1 MSAKPHVPVEAPDSL
16 VSASYAKI
24 VDFLSEGEIDGLV
37 DGYKSIYVNDTPLQN
52 TDGSFNFQ
60 GITVETRN
68 GTQGQAYISGFDES
82 ANEIPVGITV
92 QQATPIVRTITNLT
106 VNAVRP
112 IITVPQLQEFCD
124 NGDIGG
130 ASFRVVIYVQYNGGS
145 YTQVINDVVI
155 GRASQQ
161 YQRQYLINLSGAFPV
176 NIKVERNNPDSTS
189 SKIIDAFSFSSYSE
203 VTWGKL
209 AYPGSALVGLR
220 INAEQ
225 FASIP
230 DRSYLIRGLKIKIPN
245 NATVE
250 RATGRLIY
258 SGIWDGTFSATAQW
272 CSDPAWCLWDLCTA
286 RYAFGDQI
294 DSSLLDRW
302 AFYSA
307 SQYCSE
313 LVDSGFRADSGSI
326 IYEPRFSCNVNI
338 QNSEDAYGLINS
350 MASVFR
356 GMPFWS
362 TGALTVSQD
371 RPQDPAYLFNLSN
384 VSEPGFQYSGSSVKT
399 RPTVVIVKYFDL
411 DIRNYAWEPVEDQA
425 GIAKYGVIKAEIE
438 AYACTSR
445 GQAHRW
451 GQWYLAAEQ
460 EVCTFTTSVAEGV
473 ILRPGQVVEICDPM
487 RAGARRGGRISAAT
501 ASAITVDDATG
512 LVASNTP
519 MLSVILPDGTAQ
531 ARPVAG
537 ITGNVISV
545 STAFSA
551 APNSNSIWNFETSTL
566 QSTTWRVLSVM
577 EQDQCQYAITCLG
590 YDASK
595 YANIENGTPLQPR
608 TVTILND
615 IPAAPTSLSITEALY
630 SYQAQIRS
638 KVIVSWK
645 GVQGISQYLIK
656 WRSTSGSQPGNW
668 TQITRQQQDY
678 EILDITPGYFEI
690 NVYSVNSGGQ
700 SSATPLSGSITALGK
715 VAPPSNVT
723 GFTAT
728 LDPSAGVTLS
738 WDPVADLDLQGYEIW
753 QGPGWGSGTKLGLF
767 SATSKKLAMPAA
779 SSTTWWIKALDTSDS
794 YSTTAASAVLT
805 VGGAAAP
812 TTSGS
817 FAGEN
822 FTLNWGA
829 VNGSLTT
836 AVYEV
841 RYGTSSSTWA
851 TATSLGTVKGTTFTT
866 KAAWAGVRRFFVAA
880 VDIIGTVGTS
890 NYFDAIVVAPTQ
902 PTIAAQVIDN
912 NVLLQ
917 WNDCTQTLPIA
928 SYELRKGTTWTTAT
942 VIGSKQGRFTSVF
955 EVVSGSFT
963 YWLAGTDSSG
973 NYGTPGSITT
983 TVNQPPDYVL
993 KLNFNSTFSGSKTNA
1008 VMDGAALVACINTS
1022 ETWQSH
1028 FTSRSW
1034 STPQDQINAGF
1045 TYFAMPSQ
1053 TTGQYY
1059 DDIDY
1064 GTVLVGSKVTMTLT
1078 SSSIA
1083 GATTITPTIST
1094 KKLSTD
1100 AWTVYA
1106 GLSSVFATDF
1116 RYVRAQ
1122 YDFASAGGD
1131 DLLQI
1136 TGLNVKL
1143 DSKLRNDSG
1152 TGTAVSTDSGGTV
1165 VSFNV
1170 AFIDIDSI
1178 SVTPLATTSVVAV
1191 YDFVDA
1197 PNPTSFK
1204 VLLFNSSGTRISGA
1218 FSWSARG
1225 V

>member
-1 MSAKPHVPVEAPDSL
+1 M
-16 VSASYAKI
+16 
-24 VDFLSEGEIDGLV
+24 
-37 DGYKSIYVNDTPLQN
+37 
-52 TDGSFNFQ
+52 
-60 GITVETRN
+60 
-68 GTQGQAYISGFDES
+68 
-82 ANEIPVGITV
+82 
-92 QQATPIVRTITNLT
+92 
-106 VNAVRP
+106 
-112 IITVPQLQEFCD
+112 
-124 NGDIGG
+124 
-130 ASFRVVIYVQYNGGS
+130 
-145 YTQVINDVVI
+145 
-155 GRASQQ
+155 
-161 YQRQYLINLSGAFPV
+161 
-176 NIKVERNNPDSTS
+176 
-189 SKIIDAFSFSSYSE
+189 
-203 VTWGKL
+203 
-209 AYPGSALVGLR
+209 
-220 INAEQ
+220 
-225 FASIP
+225 
-230 DRSYLIRGLKIKIPN
+230 
-245 NATVE
+245 
-250 RATGRLIY
+250 
-258 SGIWDGTFSATAQW
+258 
-272 CSDPAWCLWDLCTA
+272 
-286 RYAFGDQI
+286 
-294 DSSLLDRW
+294 
-302 AFYSA
+302 
-307 SQYCSE
+307 
-313 LVDSGFRADSGSI
+313 
-326 IYEPRFSCNVNI
+326 
-338 QNSEDAYGLINS
+338 
-350 MASVFR
+350 
-356 GMPFWS
+356 
-362 TGALTVSQD
+362 
-371 RPQDPAYLFNLSN
+371 
-384 VSEPGFQYSGSSVKT
+384 
-399 RPTVVIVKYFDL
+399 
-411 DIRNYAWEPVEDQA
+411 
-425 GIAKYGVIKAEIE
+425 
-438 AYACTSR
+438 
-445 GQAHRW
+445 
-451 GQWYLAAEQ
+451 
-460 EVCTFTTSVAEGV
+460 
-473 ILRPGQVVEICDPM
+473 
-487 RAGARRGGRISAAT
+487 
-501 ASAITVDDATG
+501 
-512 LVASNTP
+512 
-519 MLSVILPDGTAQ
+519 
-531 ARPVAG
+531 
-537 ITGNVISV
+537 
-545 STAFSA
+545 
-551 APNSNSIWNFETSTL
+551 
-566 QSTTWRVLSVM
+566 
-577 EQDQCQYAITCLG
+577 
-590 YDASK
+590 
-595 YANIENGTPLQPR
+595 
-608 TVTILND
+608 
-615 IPAAPTSLSITEALY
+615 
-630 SYQAQIRS
+630 
-638 KVIVSWK
+638 
-645 GVQGISQYLIK
+645 
-656 WRSTSGSQPGNW
+656 
-668 TQITRQQQDY
+668 
-678 EILDITPGYFEI
+678 
-690 NVYSVNSGGQ
+690 
-700 SSATPLSGSITALGK
+700 
-715 VAPPSNVT
+715 
-723 GFTAT
+723 
-728 LDPSAGVTLS
+728 
-738 WDPVADLDLQGYEIW
+738 
-753 QGPGWGSGTKLGLF
+753 
-767 SATSKKLAMPAA
+767 
-779 SSTTWWIKALDTSDS
+779 
-794 YSTTAASAVLT
+794 
-805 VGGAAAP
+805 
-812 TTSGS
+812 
-817 FAGEN
+817 
-822 FTLNWGA
+822 
-829 VNGSLTT
+829 NGSLTT

-993 KLNFNSTFSGSKTNA
+993 KLDFNSTFSGSKTNA